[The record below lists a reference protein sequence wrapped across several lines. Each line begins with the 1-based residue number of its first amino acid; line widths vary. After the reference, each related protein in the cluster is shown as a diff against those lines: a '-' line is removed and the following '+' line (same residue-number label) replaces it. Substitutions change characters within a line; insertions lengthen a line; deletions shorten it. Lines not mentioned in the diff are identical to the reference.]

1 MGSTYR
7 SGPVMERFPATL
19 GGEHAPVHPGAA
31 LLAELQRALDSG
43 AMPAPIPFD
52 PVPRLRNRRGGW
64 SADRQ
69 RLFIEL
75 LRLSGSVSSAARA
88 AGMLPRGVYR
98 LLEHEGAESF
108 ARAWDQAY
116 EEGIERTRA
125 AALDRALTGALVPV
139 YRRGRLVRVE
149 HRHCDRLAIALLGG
163 RNDSIDHYKHTAAA
177 RHRSKRD
184 WADRDRRDA
193 EEKARQEE
201 FARDYQE
208 ELEAML
214 SKAATMRPTPRIRA
228 L

>member
-1 MGSTYR
+1 MSSTYR
-7 SGPVMERFPATL
+7 SGPMMERFPATL
-19 GGEHAPVHPGAA
+19 GGEHAPVPPGAA
-31 LLAELQRALDSG
+31 LLAELQRMLDSG
-43 AMPAPIPFD
+43 AMPEFIPFD

-69 RLFIEL
+69 RLFIAL
-75 LRLSGSVSSAARA
+75 LRLSGSVAGAARA
-88 AGMLPRGVYR
+88 AGMVPRGAYR

-125 AALDRALTGALVPV
+125 AALERALTGALVPV

-163 RNDSIDHYKHTAAA
+163 KNDHVDYYKQTAAA
-177 RHRSKRD
+177 RHRSKRE
-184 WADRDRRDA
+184 WAARDRREA
-193 EEKARQEE
+193 EEKARKEE
-201 FARDYQE
+201 FARAYAE

-214 SKAATMRPTPRIRA
+214 AKAAAMRPAPRIRT